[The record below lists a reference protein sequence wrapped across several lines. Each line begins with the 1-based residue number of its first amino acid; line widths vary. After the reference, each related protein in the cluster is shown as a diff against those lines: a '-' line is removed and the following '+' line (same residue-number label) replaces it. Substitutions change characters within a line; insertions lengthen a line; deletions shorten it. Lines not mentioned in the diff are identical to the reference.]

1 VSQRTLG
8 IAIAML
14 GGLIMLVAPSVVRFV
29 PTPEDS
35 GVVGKSFDFEL
46 LGYADVFADASKKV
60 ASGEIKTDKQFY
72 DEVNPKTG
80 EVRKTARAILD
91 AYFQAKLP
99 RDGVNLKPEAAA
111 FLNDIA
117 EQFRKEAAK

>member
-1 VSQRTLG
+1 
-8 IAIAML
+8 ML

-35 GVVGKSFDFEL
+35 GVVGKSFDLEMI
-46 LGYADVFADASKKV
+46 GYADVFSDASKKV
-60 ASGEIKTDKQFY
+60 ASGELKTDKQFY